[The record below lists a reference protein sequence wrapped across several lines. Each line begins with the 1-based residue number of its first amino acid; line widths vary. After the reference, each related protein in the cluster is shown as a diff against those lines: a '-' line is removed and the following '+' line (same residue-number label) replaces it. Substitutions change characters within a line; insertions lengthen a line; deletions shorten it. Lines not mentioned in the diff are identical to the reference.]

1 MTSVEEPDDAA
12 LAPTQVPTTPALT
25 TEIFTADP
33 SAHLF
38 GGRLYVYCSHDSPE
52 VTEGLHGLEH
62 EVPQFYMTDYHV
74 LSLDASG
81 SGPAVVHEAALK
93 LADVPWAGGKLWAPD
108 AAYVNGTYYLYF
120 PAMDKRGVFRIG
132 VARSMQPEGPFVPEP
147 QPMVGSY
154 SIDPACFRDDDGAHY
169 LFFGGIWGGQLQRWK
184 SGTFDASPGRT
195 TDAEQPDAPAIT
207 PRFARLTDNM
217 LEFAY
222 PPKPA
227 VIVDEAG
234 APIPSKDHERRYF
247 EGPWVHRRQGLYYLS
262 WSTGDAHR
270 IVYATAPRIEGPFVY
285 RGVVSHPV
293 HGWTHHH
300 SIVDVGSVGEEKWLF
315 FYHDTH
321 RSGQTH
327 LRDVKVVPLQHRA
340 DGSIEPL
347 YHHYAEPIQEGPED
361 SADES

>member
-1 MTSVEEPDDAA
+1 MTSVEEADE
-12 LAPTQVPTTPALT
+12 APPQANTPPPLT
-25 TEIFTADP
+25 TEIFSADP
-33 SAHLF
+33 SAHLYE
-38 GGRLYVYCSHDSPE
+38 GRLYVYCSHDSPQ
-52 VTEGLHGLEH
+52 VTEGLDGLEH

-81 SGPAVVHEAALK
+81 SGPAVVHDVALK

-108 AAYVNGTYYLYF
+108 AAYANGTYHLYF
-120 PAMDKRGVFRIG
+120 PAMDKEGVFRIG
-132 VARSMQPEGPFVPEP
+132 VASAQKPHGPFVAQPK
-147 QPMVGSY
+147 PMVGSY

-169 LFFGGIWGGQLQRWK
+169 LFFGGIWGGQLQRWE

-195 TDAEQPDAPAIT
+195 TDAEQPDAPAIA
-207 PRFARLTDNM
+207 PRFARLADDM

-222 PPKPA
+222 PPKPV

-234 APIPSKDHERRYF
+234 APIPSSDHERRYF
-247 EGPWVHRRQGLYYLS
+247 EGPWVHRRKGLYYLS
-262 WSTGDAHR
+262 WSTGDTHR
-270 IVYATAPRIEGPFVY
+270 IVHATAPSIDGPFVY
-285 RGVVSHPV
+285 RGVVSHAV

-300 SIVDVGSVGEEKWLF
+300 SIVNVGEVEGEEKWLF
-315 FYHDTH
+315 FFHDTH

-347 YHHYAEPIQEGPED
+347 SHHYAEPSFDGPVK
-361 SADES
+361 STAES